1 MAGRKILIYNVQGIG
16 GISKRTD
23 IFEFL
28 QNLNFDIYCLQ
39 ETHFTDEE
47 EAPTRTKWNMIV
59 ISVTTNQMLK
69 ELQYYLIKMLNIRFI
84 TRH

>member
-1 MAGRKILIYNVQGIG
+1 MADLKILTYNVQGIG

-28 QNLNFDIYCLQ
+28 QNLDFDIYCLQ

-47 EAPTRTKWNMIV
+47 EALIRTQWNNDCNFSNYKSNAQGVAILFNKDV
-59 ISVTTNQMLK
+59 Q
-69 ELQYYLIKMLNIRFI
+69 
-84 TRH
+84 